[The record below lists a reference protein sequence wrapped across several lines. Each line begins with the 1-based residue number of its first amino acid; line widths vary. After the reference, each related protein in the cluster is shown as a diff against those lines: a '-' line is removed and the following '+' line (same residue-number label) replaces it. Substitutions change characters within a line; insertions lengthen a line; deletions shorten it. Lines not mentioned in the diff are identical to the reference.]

1 MKENPSIIFMG
12 TPEFAVPTMEAV
24 HKKYGLK
31 AVVTVP
37 DKPQG
42 RGLKLMPSP
51 VKAKALELG
60 LPVLQP
66 ESLKDKEFIRQIA
79 ELEPD
84 IMIVVA
90 FRILPASL
98 YKLSKIGTFNIHAS
112 LLPKYRGAAPIN
124 WAIMNGDT
132 KTGLTSFLLQDKVD
146 TGDILL
152 QKTIKIP
159 DGSTTGDLYEL
170 LMNESTEFA
179 IETCD
184 LLLSGNYLTT
194 NQDNTMATP
203 APKIFREN
211 CKIDWSFDSK
221 KIRDFIHGVSPIPG
235 AWTQWNGKILKI
247 LRAEFSNDGG
257 GNPGEYSI
265 EHDKMI
271 VQCGNG
277 TISLSEIQ
285 PEGKKAM
292 KVQDF
297 LKGFRGEMNGRF
309 E

>member
-1 MKENPSIIFMG
+1 MG
-12 TPEFAVPTMEAV
+12 TPEFAVPTLEAV
-24 HKKYGLK
+24 HKEYGLK

-42 RGLKLMPSP
+42 RGLKLVPSP
-51 VKAKALELG
+51 VKAKGLELG
-60 LPVLQP
+60 LPVHQP
-66 ESLKDKEFIRQIA
+66 ESMKEEDFIRQIS
-79 ELEPD
+79 EYEPD

-124 WAIMNGDT
+124 WAIINGERE
-132 KTGLTSFLLQDKVD
+132 TGLTSFLLQDKVD

-152 QKTIKIP
+152 QRTIRIP
-159 DGSTTGDLYEL
+159 EDSTAGELYEL
-170 LMNESTEFA
+170 LMKESPVFA
-179 IETCD
+179 LETCE
-184 LLLSGNYLTT
+184 LLFSGNYHTT

-203 APKIFREN
+203 APKIFREQ
-211 CKIDWSFDSK
+211 CKINWLEDSK

-235 AWTQWNGKILKI
+235 AWTLWNGKILKI
-247 LRAEFSNDGG
+247 LKAELSLSGG
-257 GNPGEYSI
+257 KNPVTYLI
-265 EHDKMI
+265 EHNKMI
-271 VQCGNG
+271 VECGKG
-277 TISLSEIQ
+277 CVSLLEIQ

-292 KVQDF
+292 KTEEF
-297 LKGFRGEMNGRF
+297 LKGFRGEMTGKF